1 MLFFFQR
8 LQQLAPPTVSPLMT
22 LFLTCFPLASRTIF
36 NNIIITL
43 QTSYVSI
50 CTLSAFYLTVVNV
63 IMIQAA
69 QDWLLSTSKNT
80 IFLFYVQK
88 QMKLS
93 RREGELLR
101 LPRNNLI
108 SLLPRRSRFRPPGLI
123 KTPGSFLRLMPADM
137 AISSAPAL
145 TGEKCQVSPRR
156 RDRGVNDILSNYLS
170 PLHRPGIGTW
180 GDHMRQAITWKKILI
195 TAEVEHA
202 SDCPPTPP
210 QLSHP
215 RPGLYFLKW
224 RRLKH
229 CGIYS
234 VNTLIPWETS
244 WKGYFQAR
252 NQS

>member
-1 MLFFFQR
+1 
-8 LQQLAPPTVSPLMT
+8 MT
-22 LFLTCFPLASRTIF
+22 LFLTCFLLASRTIF

-43 QTSYVSI
+43 QTSSVSI

-63 IMIQAA
+63 IIIQAA
-69 QDWLLSTSKNT
+69 QDWLLSLVVNVEEHHFSMSRSKT
-80 IFLFYVQK
+80 DEA
-88 QMKLS
+88 
-93 RREGELLR
+93 RALLR

-108 SLLPRRSRFRPPGLI
+108 SLLPRRCRFRPPGII

-137 AISSAPAL
+137 AISSAPVL

-170 PLHRPGIGTW
+170 PLHRPGTGTW

-202 SDCPPTPP
+202 SDCPPTRPH
-210 QLSHP
+210 LSHP